1 MMDYQ
6 LYSVNETQYC
16 MWILNKL
23 AGEAVLDYW
32 IIDSISHETP
42 HWKLGLLFEHLRLI
56 IYSLLSFYLLFY
68 PSSPDMPENEAT
80 FAISAG
86 GVTDAK
92 EWTIKG
98 REIC

>member
-1 MMDYQ
+1 MDYQ

-42 HWKLGLLFEHLRLI
+42 H
-56 IYSLLSFYLLFY
+56 
-68 PSSPDMPENEAT
+68 
-80 FAISAG
+80 
-86 GVTDAK
+86 
-92 EWTIKG
+92 
-98 REIC
+98 